1 MKKPLQHIEDFV
13 RSKLSLLEGDAQTD
27 WLDFDRKLRRAAH
40 IRRMKRAAG
49 VLGLIL
55 LLGFSQT
62 FISGDWPLHKAT
74 QKQDLASKESNKPDT
89 NLDAAAQ
96 LIPASTINSSTTSS
110 AATSES
116 ALSVV
121 HSNSRN
127 SVPPKSIEPAT
138 ALTNSQSHSAT
149 ASSSSLAVA
158 QSEIEPS
165 LERTTRSSR
174 TMSDP
179 IFIEAS
185 RTNPSEETAFDR
197 NVQEPVKWEPKRDFA
212 PKPLP
217 KGKLIKDGEAP
228 KESALP
234 FDYEAPSLS
243 LNPKLLDARKIDFL
257 KSTAQYTPYISP
269 LQEVRPWTYSLNIY
283 PNFAFREFKIDRQ
296 RRSLLHSDFIDA
308 MQASEASGVNLS
320 IGFEISKRIGPITY
334 LNSGIEYI
342 NNSYNAEFDFLNFRQ
357 ANFNSE
363 GEIVNYTMLRNP
375 QRITFTDLNSFH
387 FLNFP
392 LSISYQPWA
401 TDHLRINLEFGFS
414 MLYFLEAQ
422 GSTID
427 YRSLETI
434 DLAERSYRKYMA
446 SSSLKIGVQY
456 YLSQNMN
463 IGLEPTLMYFTN
475 SIYTE
480 EYPFE
485 VIPYSLG
492 LNLNLQMKLQ

>member
-1 MKKPLQHIEDFV
+1 MKRPLQHIEDFV
-13 RSKLSLLEGDAQTD
+13 RGKLSLLEGDAQTD
-27 WLDFDRKLRRAAH
+27 WLDFDQKLRRATR

-49 VLGLIL
+49 MVGLIL

-62 FISGDWPLHKAT
+62 FISGDWPLHKST
-74 QKQDLASKESNKPDT
+74 RNQDLARKESAKPVPK
-89 NLDAAAQ
+89 LDAAPQ
-96 LIPASTINSSTTSS
+96 LMDMNTGNSEEALSLVHSNTRTSSPVVTEETIESLEIELSSSTTLATTDTEPETNTGPVVS
-110 AATSES
+110 ANPVLAMADPSTLES
-116 ALSVV
+116 ATD
-121 HSNSRN
+121 NG
-127 SVPPKSIEPAT
+127 IEEAPF
-138 ALTNSQSHSAT
+138 
-149 ASSSSLAVA
+149 
-158 QSEIEPS
+158 
-165 LERTTRSSR
+165 ERS
-174 TMSDP
+174 
-179 IFIEAS
+179 
-185 RTNPSEETAFDR
+185 
-197 NVQEPVKWEPKRDFA
+197 VQETVVWEPKPKSA
-212 PKPLP
+212 PKSLP
-217 KGKLIKDGEAP
+217 NGQVIKNGEAVA
-228 KESALP
+228 ESSLP
-234 FDYEAPSLS
+234 FNYAAPA
-243 LNPKLLDARKIDFL
+243 LNLNDKMLDARSPDFM
-257 KSTAQYTPYISP
+257 KSNAAEYTPYISP

-357 ANFNSE
+357 ANFNSG
-363 GEIVNYTMLRNP
+363 GEIINYTMLRDP
-375 QRITFTDLNSFH
+375 QRITFADLNSFH

-401 TDHLRINLEFGFS
+401 SDHLRINLEFGFS

-427 YRSLETI
+427 YRSLEII
-434 DLAERSYRKYMA
+434 DLSERNYRKYMA